1 MRRADLIVGWLLI
14 ACSAAFTIAAFAT
27 VLG

>member
-14 ACSAAFTIAAFAT
+14 ACSAAFTLAAFAT
-27 VLG
+27 VFR